1 VRGVNSVY
9 EPAAIVDG
17 VGGAIADVFL
27 HDRGDT
33 GREWPPAGSVAGGK
47 ADADAA
53 LLIEADLGVWLPDG
67 KGAAGDTGLNPM
79 LGAEDRVL
87 AEEVSVIT

>member
-1 VRGVNSVY
+1 
-9 EPAAIVDG
+9 
-17 VGGAIADVFL
+17 
-27 HDRGDT
+27 
-33 GREWPPAGSVAGGK
+33 
-47 ADADAA
+47 